1 MSFDWKLYIQ
11 LADELISHQR
21 TVALQE
27 AYLRSAI
34 SRSYYGV
41 FCIAR
46 NFLVKRGLTIP
57 KTDTHKFVRDKYWE
71 ANDKEEKKIGKGLRD
86 LWLDRKDAD
95 YENKANININRAK
108 TVHQLASQIMNNLR
122 KIGAIN

>member
-1 MSFDWKLYIQ
+1 MSFDWKLYVR

-21 TVALQE
+21 TVSFQE
-27 AYLRSAI
+27 AYLRTAI

-46 NFLVKRGLTIP
+46 NFLKSKGLNIP
-57 KTDTHKFVRDKYWE
+57 KVDSHKFVRNTYWNSTIRVE
-71 ANDKEEKKIGKGLRD
+71 RKIGKYLRN

-95 YENKANININRAK
+95 YEDGATVDISRARTAHELANRILSRL
-108 TVHQLASQIMNNLR
+108 TSV
-122 KIGAIN
+122 GAI